1 MSALSNYLENKL
13 IDALFRSVPFTGP
26 TTVYFGLF
34 TGSPTDVGGGT
45 EVTGGSYARV
55 AVGANSGNF
64 SATNAPDST
73 NSPSSGQS
81 GTSYNLVDI
90 QFPAPTANW
99 GLIVAMAVFDA
110 PTGGNMLVYG
120 AVTPNKTI
128 NSGDLPPKWAIGQWA
143 LQLDN

>member
-13 IDALFRSVPFTGP
+13 IDQLMRSVAFIPPDFLYFALY
-26 TTVYFGLF
+26 TV
-34 TGSPTDVGGGT
+34 SPTDAGGGT

-55 AVGANSGNF
+55 QVDPTQTNF
-64 SATNAPDST
+64 SATDAPDST
-73 NSPSSGQS
+73 NFSSGGTS

-99 GLIVAMAVFDA
+99 GTVVAMAVWDA
-110 PTGGNMLVYG
+110 ASGGNMLLYG

-128 NSGDLPPKWAIGQWA
+128 NSGDLPPKWSIGQWA